1 QQLVLV
7 QLWDDAYFDGASWVG
22 PTWSISAE
30 WLAYLLFP
38 VAALV
43 LFRMRRLPLVVLA
56 GGALVLMLPITWAYL
71 SAGSSYFPWSWSV
84 RILCGFGA
92 GALAYLVVRRLH
104 WTSRARLGASA
115 VAAALPVV
123 MAAGLLLGELAGP
136 GRGGA
141 VILLFPLLVGA
152 LAVADRGPA
161 ALLST
166 PLLTY
171 GGRLSYGLYLVH
183 IPLFEIYWLA
193 MRRFAW
199 LAPHTALAHV
209 IGGFVLL
216 ATLGAAALTY
226 HLVEEPSR
234 RRLRALTPVV
244 ERLPMRTARKLGIL
258 PARQITLPAVAVT
271 ADDALATAAAR
282 FAAKRQALAAGR
294 SDELQPEPRHAAS
307 ALAAALVKAQQRR
320 AAHRSE
326 MDLWADYERAEY
338 IRGGYLHAGN

>member
-1 QQLVLV
+1 
-7 QLWDDAYFDGASWVG
+7 
-22 PTWSISAE
+22 
-30 WLAYLLFP
+30 
-38 VAALV
+38 
-43 LFRMRRLPLVVLA
+43 
-56 GGALVLMLPITWAYL
+56 
-71 SAGSSYFPWSWSV
+71 
-84 RILCGFGA
+84 
-92 GALAYLVVRRLH
+92 
-104 WTSRARLGASA
+104 

-141 VILLFPLLVGA
+141 VILLFPLLVAA

-166 PLLTY
+166 PALVY

-183 IPLFEIYWLA
+183 IPLFEVYWLA

-209 IGGFVLL
+209 VGGFVLL
-216 ATLGAAALTY
+216 ATLGVAALTY

-234 RRLRALTPVV
+234 RRLRTLTPAM
-244 ERLPMRTARKLGIL
+244 ERLPGRAARKLPIL
-258 PARQITLPAVAVT
+258 RARPITLPAVAAT
-271 ADDALATAAAR
+271 TDDALATAAAR
-282 FAAKRQALAAGR
+282 FAAKRQALAAAR
-294 SDELQPEPRHAAS
+294 SDEQQPEPRHAAS
-307 ALAAALVKAQQRR
+307 ALATALVKAQQRR
-320 AAHRSE
+320 AVHRSE